1 VGGPPPSK
9 PLGVTHGGHDEY
21 EWFFFGCLE
30 KKKDKKEWSFGVFF
44 KGIVEICS
52 LLIKKKEDK
61 KFG

>member
-1 VGGPPPSK
+1 MVLFWVPRK
-9 PLGVTHGGHDEY
+9 R
-21 EWFFFGCLE
+21 
-30 KKKDKKEWSFGVFF
+30 KDKKEWSFGVFF